1 MEDKIL
7 ELVKESPRLVKAHEK
22 AKWIAL
28 FSKEGEIED
37 PVGSKIYKHED
48 FGNFWDAF
56 IAPNDITFHLNFEIL
71 SGNQVIRDVK
81 IHTKLDSGHEVW
93 VPAHL
98 FYTVK
103 KDDEKLSV
111 ISMYANWDLSK
122 MVFEFLKFKGSIKAM
137 TALSFRILR
146 HLGFP
151 GIWGFTKAFLFG
163 IKKHGDRVIRSNAI
177 SQHFAENPNINF
189 SIKDLSNL
197 KILNT
202 NSSGYFTSFSFE
214 KDGKKGIGNFK
225 FSPISKKIISG
236 KIYFS

>member
-1 MEDKIL
+1 MEGKIL

-37 PVGSKIYKHED
+37 PVGSKVYKHED

-71 SGNQVIRDVK
+71 NGNQVIRDVN
-81 IHTKLDSGHEVW
+81 IHTRLNGGHEIS

-98 FYTVK
+98 FYTIK
-103 KDDEKLSV
+103 KEGEKLGI
-111 ISMYANWDLSK
+111 ISMHANWDLSK
-122 MVFEFLKFKGSIKAM
+122 MVFELLKIKGSIMAM
-137 TALSFRILR
+137 TALSFGILR
-146 HLGFP
+146 HLGLP

-163 IKKHGDRVIRSNAI
+163 IKKHGEKVIRSNAI
-177 SQHFAENPNINF
+177 AQHFAENPDINF
-189 SIKDLSNL
+189 SINDLLNL

-202 NSSGYFTSFSFE
+202 RSSGYFTSFSFE

-225 FSPISKKIISG
+225 FSPLSKKIISG
-236 KIYFS
+236 KIYLA